1 MFISMYLKKYC
12 LLSNRHHPAVWKADV
27 VSNFHPPY
35 YNLAFY
41 LLCCLQEL
49 WKKVYCTPVASHTEV
64 LPISNESTKDWGRAD
79 RTDPKFATMCFA
91 LLSATIHISGSGL
104 NPNQGKGILTHF

>member
-35 YNLAFY
+35 YNLS
-41 LLCCLQEL
+41 LLPLM
-49 WKKVYCTPVASHTEV
+49 
-64 LPISNESTKDWGRAD
+64 LPSGVMEKG
-79 RTDPKFATMCFA
+79 
-91 LLSATIHISGSGL
+91 LLHSCS
-104 NPNQGKGILTHF
+104 LTH